1 MPRKFFKRHIPDA
14 DQLHKHCSF
23 TSVLGDRIHQPS
35 LWHLNR
41 RSVAKAF
48 AIGLFCTWLPM
59 PFQTVLAAFLAIVF
73 CANLPLSVV
82 LVFISNPLTMPAM
95 LYFAYRVGAY
105 IMSLAPE
112 PMNFSLSVEW
122 LSNLIGNS
130 WQPLMLGSIIM
141 GILSALLG
149 YIVIRVLWRL
159 HIVQR
164 WQNRRHIKKQ
174 AKERAQKQ
182 AEKRVSE
189 HIIKPTTQ
197 SITESIS
204 EPISSKASH

>member
-1 MPRKFFKRHIPDA
+1 MPRKFFKQHIPDA

-23 TSVLGDRIHQPS
+23 TSVLGDRMHQPS

-59 PFQTVLAAFLAIVF
+59 PFQTILAAFLAILF

-95 LYFAYRVGAY
+95 LYFAYRIGAFV
-105 IMSLAPE
+105 MSIAPE
-112 PMNFSLSVEW
+112 PMNFSLSIEW
-122 LSNLIGNS
+122 LSNLIGSS
-130 WQPLMLGSIIM
+130 WQPLILGSLIM
-141 GILSALLG
+141 GILSSLLG
-149 YIVIRVLWRL
+149 YIVIRILWRL

-164 WQNRRHIKKQ
+164 WQNRRLTKKHT
-174 AKERAQKQ
+174 
-182 AEKRVSE
+182 EK
-189 HIIKPTTQ
+189 
-197 SITESIS
+197 SITK
-204 EPISSKASH
+204 PIPKPMTKSLNRKASHE